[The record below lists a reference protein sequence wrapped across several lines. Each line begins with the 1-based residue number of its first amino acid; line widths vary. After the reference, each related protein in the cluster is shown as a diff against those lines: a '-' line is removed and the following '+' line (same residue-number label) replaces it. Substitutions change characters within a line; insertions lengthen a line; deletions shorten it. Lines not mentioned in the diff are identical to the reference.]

1 VTENDEIRAIRLR
14 VIEIANDVVQERHS
28 PQDAARELDRI
39 RSDLVRHGEA
49 LDPFVGLAAAWD
61 YDVDRRP
68 EYEREILIAA
78 ETLRRR
84 FGA

>member
-1 VTENDEIRAIRLR
+1 MSENDEIRAIRLR
-14 VIEIANDVVQERHS
+14 VIEIANDVVQERRP

-39 RSDLVRHGEA
+39 RTDLVRLEGA
-49 LDPFVGLAAAWD
+49 LDPFVGLAAGWD
-61 YDVDRRP
+61 YYVDRRP
-68 EYEREILIAA
+68 DYEREILIAA